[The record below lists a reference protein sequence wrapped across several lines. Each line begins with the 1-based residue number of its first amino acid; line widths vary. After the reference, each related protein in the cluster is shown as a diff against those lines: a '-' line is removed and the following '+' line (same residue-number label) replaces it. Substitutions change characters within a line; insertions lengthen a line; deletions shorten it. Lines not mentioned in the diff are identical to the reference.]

1 MKGIKIPKRVKK
13 TGHPER
19 GSSIS
24 LQTFGVY
31 GTPVVNIRILV
42 TALPVRDCICSFG
55 HRDIHM

>member
-31 GTPVVNIRILV
+31 GTPVLNIRILM
-42 TALPVRDCICSFG
+42 TALPMRDCTCSLE
-55 HRDIHM
+55 HRDIHT